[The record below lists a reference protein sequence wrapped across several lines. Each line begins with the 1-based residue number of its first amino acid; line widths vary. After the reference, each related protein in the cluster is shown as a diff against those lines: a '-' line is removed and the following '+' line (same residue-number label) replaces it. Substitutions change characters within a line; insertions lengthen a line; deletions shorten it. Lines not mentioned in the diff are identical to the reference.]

1 MKLSCLMSLLSVACV
16 LILSQTA
23 LAADGAQSFDWTGPY
38 AGVHLGY
45 GWGDPAVHVDPLPHN
60 FVSPDQ
66 APSTIHPG
74 PTGIVG
80 GVQAGYN
87 YQMGRFVAGI
97 EADFTGSAMSGS
109 KSVSPIPFTDGSTFP
124 GAVSAHEETNWFG
137 TLRPRLGYTVTPTL
151 LIYGTGGLAY
161 GNVSYSANTNFVP
174 PGTATDPASF
184 SKTQVGW
191 TAGGGV
197 EYAFSKH
204 WTVKA
209 EYLYM
214 NLGSESVIGNPSLP
228 NPPFQEGYSW
238 KTTTNIINFGVNYK
252 F

>member
-1 MKLSCLMSLLSVACV
+1 MSLLSAACV
-16 LILSQTA
+16 LIFSQTA
-23 LAADGAQSFDWTGPY
+23 LAAESTQSFDWTGPY
-38 AGVHLGY
+38 AGVHLGC

-60 FVSPDQ
+60 LVSPDQ
-66 APSTIHPG
+66 APSTVNPG
-74 PTGIVG
+74 PTGAVG

-97 EADFTGSAMSGS
+97 EADFSGSAMSGS
-109 KSVSPIPFTDGSTFP
+109 KSVSPILYTNGSTVP
-124 GAVSAHEETNWFG
+124 GAVSASETTNWFG
-137 TLRPRLGYTVTPTL
+137 TLRPRLGFTVPPAL

-161 GNVSYSANTNFVP
+161 GNVSYSANTNFSP
-174 PGTATDPASF
+174 PGNETYPASF

-191 TAGGGV
+191 TAGGGL
-197 EYAFSKH
+197 EYAFSKR
-204 WTVKA
+204 WTLKA

-214 NLGSESVIGNPSLP
+214 NLGSESAIGNPSPP

-238 KTTTNIINFGVNYK
+238 KTTANIIDFGLNYR

>member
-1 MKLSCLMSLLSVACV
+1 MSCLMSLLSVACV
-16 LILSQTA
+16 LIFSQPA
-23 LAADGAQSFDWTGPY
+23 LAEEGAQSFDWTGPY
-38 AGVHLGY
+38 AGVHLGC
-45 GWGDPAVHVDPLPHN
+45 GWGDEATKVDPLPHN

-66 APSTIHPG
+66 APSTLHLG
-74 PTGIVG
+74 PAGIVG

-97 EADFTGSAMSGS
+97 EADFSGSAISGS
-109 KSVSPIPFTDGSTFP
+109 KSASPVLFTDGSTVR
-124 GAVSAHEETNWFG
+124 GAVSANQETNWFG
-137 TLRPRLGYTVTPTL
+137 TLRPRLGYTVIPTL
-151 LIYGTGGLAY
+151 LLYGTGGLSY
-161 GNVSYSANTNFVP
+161 GNVSYSANTNFAP
-174 PGTATDPASF
+174 PGTEAYPASF
-184 SKTQVGW
+184 SKTQAGW

-197 EYAFSKH
+197 EYAFSKR

-214 NLGSESVIGNPSLP
+214 NLGSESVIANPTIP

-238 KTTTNIINFGVNYK
+238 KTTANIINFGMNYK

>member
-1 MKLSCLMSLLSVACV
+1 MKLSCLMSLLAVACV
-16 LILSQTA
+16 LIFSQTA

-45 GWGDPAVHVDPLPHN
+45 GSGDPAVHVDPLPHN

-87 YQMGRFVAGI
+87 YQMGRFLAGI

-109 KSVSPIPFTDGSTFP
+109 KSVSPILFTDGSTVP
-124 GAVSAHEETNWFG
+124 GVVEAHEQTNWFG
-137 TLRPRLGYTVTPTL
+137 TLRPRLGYTVPPPL

-161 GNVSYSANTNFVP
+161 GNVSYSANTNFA
-174 PGTATDPASF
+174 GNETYPASF
-184 SKTQVGW
+184 SKTKVGW

-197 EYAFSKH
+197 EYAISKH
-204 WTVKA
+204 WSLKA

-214 NLGSESVIGNPSLP
+214 NLGSEPVIANPTIP
-228 NPPFQEGYSW
+228 NPPFQAGYSW
-238 KTTTNIINFGVNYK
+238 KTTANIINFGVNYK

>member
-16 LILSQTA
+16 LIFSQTA

-45 GWGDPAVHVDPLPHN
+45 GWGDPAMHVDPLPHN

-66 APSTIHPG
+66 APSKMHLG

-97 EADFTGSAMSGS
+97 EADFSGSAMSGS
-109 KSVSPIPFTDGSTFP
+109 QSVSPIPFTDGSTFP
-124 GAVSAHEETNWFG
+124 GSVSAHEETNWFG

-161 GNVSYSANTNFVP
+161 GNVSYSANTNFAP
-174 PGTATDPASF
+174 PGTATYPASF

-197 EYAFSKH
+197 EYAFSKR

-214 NLGSESVIGNPSLP
+214 NLGSASVIARPVSP
-228 NPPFQEGYSW
+228 NPPYTEGYTW
-238 KTTTNIINFGVNYK
+238 NTTANIFNIGVNYR